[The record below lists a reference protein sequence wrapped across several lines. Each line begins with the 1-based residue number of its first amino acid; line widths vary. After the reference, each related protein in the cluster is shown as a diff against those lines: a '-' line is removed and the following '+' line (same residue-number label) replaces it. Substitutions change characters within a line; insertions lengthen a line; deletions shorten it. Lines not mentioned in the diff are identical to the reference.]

1 MLYQRSKK
9 ILMWSVCIFRLI
21 SWREGYHHNTNEID
35 HLAGEKMNMKT
46 EAAEEEALVRNMRH
60 REAVRY
66 VLCLHDNLQRICVYG
81 YGLLWL
87 WFI

>member
-1 MLYQRSKK
+1 MYLPSDF
-9 ILMWSVCIFRLI
+9 LAGGLP
-21 SWREGYHHNTNEID
+21 HNKWID

-66 VLCLHDNLQRICVYG
+66 VLCLHDNLQRICVSG